1 MKLKEYY
8 KIYCGEGFKKL
19 IALYSLLV
27 FAIVSYE
34 AVAIILIR
42 SFSIKSSLLTGSMSA
57 FYSINI
63 FSQMKRSRNRQDRYL
78 LTVKDSFKAYR
89 AFYVV
94 SNIASFMAFFLII
107 SFMFFMGGMM
117 NVLPENAVLLFVYD
131 IESLILIYGL
141 IPFIVFS
148 KKISSGVIEIVFL
161 NFLFA
166 LRNIVLS
173 PKIVFVVFFGIIS
186 ILLVI
191 LSNRIMLGER
201 NEK

>member
-8 KIYCGEGFKKL
+8 TIYCGEGFKKM
-19 IALYSLLV
+19 IALYGLLV

-78 LTVKDSFKAYR
+78 FTVKDSFKAYR
-89 AFYVV
+89 AFYTV
-94 SNIASFMAFFLII
+94 SNIASFTAFFLII
-107 SFMFFMGGMM
+107 SSMFFTGGMM

-148 KKISSGVIEIVFL
+148 KKISSGVIEIVL
-161 NFLFA
+161 VNFLFA
-166 LRNIVLS
+166 LRNIVS
-173 PKIVFVVFFGIIS
+173 NPKIVFVIFLGIIS

-191 LSNRIMLGER
+191 FSNRIMLGEK